1 MVPVGPIVVLGKPT
15 IHILTCVGAI
25 RGWGI
30 LSLLYYIYIIE
41 LTMDPVGPV
50 VVVGNGW
57 PSMRHATFIVFFTC
71 IVLAVAIV
79 IGVVSSNFSAIVI
92 ATVAGTGISIV
103 DVATVAVGI
112 SVVVTAAVA
121 LGAAAAATAA
131 IALVAAAVALV
142 TGVVALVT
150 AAVALATAAVAFV
163 VVGVIAVR
171 GSPCGFAVAR
181 AGLVAG
187 LGLGST

>member
-41 LTMDPVGPV
+41 LTIV

-71 IVLAVAIV
+71 IVLAVAVV
-79 IGVVSSNFSAIVI
+79 IGVVSSNISAIVI

-103 DVATVAVGI
+103 DVATVVVGI

-121 LGAAAAATAA
+121 LGAAATAAAA

-171 GSPCGFAVAR
+171 GSPCGVAVAR